1 MNKRIKIKRHSIT
14 KTLIKTADLLNND
27 YALWK
32 QSLASKSIKS
42 VKEITDSDDN
52 NKSELVE
59 DEKAIENNNEDD
71 KNLPIDKISNSDKG
85 KKIVMLIQWYNKHK
99 YRINKLCFLQS
110 SLYDLIFWN
119 SFFILTL
126 IELITNKKIFF
137 GVV

>member
-85 KKIVMLIQWYNKHK
+85 KKTVMPIKWYNKHK
-99 YRINKLCFLQS
+99 YRINKLCFLQP
-110 SLYDLIFWN
+110 SL
-119 SFFILTL
+119 
-126 IELITNKKIFF
+126 
-137 GVV
+137 